1 MIFFFLK
8 NHFLIFSLYI
18 YLSRNLIETDLYI
31 WSLKVS
37 FIYLFFFVLYFT
49 IVFDAITSHDLLIM
63 IVNSFISLEEI
74 FDRKLMEFRI

>member
-1 MIFFFLK
+1 MIFK
-8 NHFLIFSLYI
+8 KIF
-18 YLSRNLIETDLYI
+18 
-31 WSLKVS
+31 S